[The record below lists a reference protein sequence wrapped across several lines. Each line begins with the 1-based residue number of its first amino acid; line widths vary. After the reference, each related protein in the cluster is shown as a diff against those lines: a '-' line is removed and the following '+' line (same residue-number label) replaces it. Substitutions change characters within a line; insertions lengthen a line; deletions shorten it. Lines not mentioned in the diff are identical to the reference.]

1 MSKITNL
8 IGNTPMIKIEYEIEG
23 KIKSLYAK
31 LEYYNLTGSIKDRI
45 AYYIIKDAMEQK
57 ILKDGMPI
65 LEATSGN
72 TGISLAALGSYYK
85 HPVFI
90 YMPDWMSIERRN
102 LIKSFGAN
110 VILISKAEGGVA
122 GGAIK
127 AKKKAEELN
136 GFVANQFENKSNFKA
151 HYETTGK
158 EILEQIPEKI
168 YALVAGVGTGGTL
181 MGAGMRIKEQINDIK
196 LVAVEPE
203 NSPVISQGK
212 VLGGHK
218 IEGIGAGFLP
228 DLVDKSLISQTET
241 IKDDDALNMSRKL
254 ARELGLGVGISSGAN
269 IMGAILW
276 QNKINKPVVTVFPDD
291 NKKYLSTELMGEI
304 NKNEDLISNKVKLI
318 GYEEV

>member
-31 LEYYNLTGSIKDRI
+31 LEYYNLTGSIKDRT
-45 AYYIIKDAMEQK
+45 AYYIIKDAMDQK

-85 HPVFI
+85 HPVYI

-181 MGAGMRIKEQINDIK
+181 MGAGMRIREKINDVK

-228 DLVDKSLISQTET
+228 DLVDKSAISQTEL
-241 IKDDDALNMSRKL
+241 IKDDDALNMSKKL
-254 ARELGLGVGISSGAN
+254 AKELGLGVGISSGAN
-269 IMGAILW
+269 IMGAILL
-276 QNKINKPVVTVFPDD
+276 QNKVNQPVVTVFPDD
-291 NKKYLSTELMGEI
+291 NKKYLSTELMNDI

-318 GYEEV
+318 GYKEV

>member
-31 LEYYNLTGSIKDRI
+31 LEYYNLTGSIKDRT
-45 AYYIIKDAMEQK
+45 AYYIIKDAMDQK

-85 HPVFI
+85 HPVYI

-136 GFVANQFENKSNFKA
+136 GFVANQFENKSNFLA

-181 MGAGMRIKEQINDIK
+181 MGAGMRIIEKINDVK

-228 DLVDKSLISQTET
+228 DLVDKSAISQTEL
-241 IKDDDALNMSRKL
+241 IKDDDALNMSKKL
-254 ARELGLGVGISSGAN
+254 AKELGLGVGISSGAN
-269 IMGAILW
+269 IMGAILL
-276 QNKINKPVVTVFPDD
+276 QNKVNQPVVTVFPDD
-291 NKKYLSTELMGEI
+291 NKKYLSTELMNDI
-304 NKNEDLISNKVKLI
+304 NKNEDLISNRVKLI
-318 GYEEV
+318 GYKEV

>member
-31 LEYYNLTGSIKDRI
+31 LEYYNLTGSIKDRT
-45 AYYIIKDAMEQK
+45 AYYIIKDAIDQK

-85 HPVFI
+85 HPVYI

-181 MGAGMRIKEQINDIK
+181 MGAGMRIREKINDVK

-228 DLVDKSLISQTET
+228 DLVDKSAISQTEL
-241 IKDDDALNMSRKL
+241 IKDDDALNMSKKL
-254 ARELGLGVGISSGAN
+254 AKELGLGVGISSGAN
-269 IMGAILW
+269 IMGAILL
-276 QNKINKPVVTVFPDD
+276 QNKVNQPVVTVFPDD
-291 NKKYLSTELMGEI
+291 NKKYLSTELMNDI

-318 GYEEV
+318 GYKEV

>member
-31 LEYYNLTGSIKDRI
+31 LEYYNLTGSIKDRT
-45 AYYIIKDAMEQK
+45 AYYIIKDAMDQK

-85 HPVFI
+85 HPVYI

-181 MGAGMRIKEQINDIK
+181 MGAGMRIIEKINDVK

-228 DLVDKSLISQTET
+228 DLVDKSAISQTEL
-241 IKDDDALNMSRKL
+241 IKDDDALNMSKKL
-254 ARELGLGVGISSGAN
+254 AKELGLGVGISSGAN
-269 IMGAILW
+269 IMGAILL
-276 QNKINKPVVTVFPDD
+276 QNKVNQPVVTVFPDD
-291 NKKYLSTELMGEI
+291 NKKYLSTELMNDI
-304 NKNEDLISNKVKLI
+304 NKNEDLISNRVKLI
-318 GYEEV
+318 GYKEV

>member
-31 LEYYNLTGSIKDRI
+31 LEYYNLTGSIKDRT
-45 AYYIIKDAMEQK
+45 AYYIIKDAMDQK

-85 HPVFI
+85 HPVYI

-181 MGAGMRIKEQINDIK
+181 MGAGMRIIEKINDVK

-228 DLVDKSLISQTET
+228 DLVDKSAISQTEL
-241 IKDDDALNMSRKL
+241 IKDDDALNMSKKL
-254 ARELGLGVGISSGAN
+254 AKELALGVGISSGAN
-269 IMGAILW
+269 IMGAILL
-276 QNKINKPVVTVFPDD
+276 QNKVNQPVVTVFPDD
-291 NKKYLSTELMGEI
+291 NKKYLSTELMNDI
-304 NKNEDLISNKVKLI
+304 NKNEDLISNRVKLI
-318 GYEEV
+318 GYKEV